1 MSGLIRPRIRSLR
14 RRLRT
19 AITLVVLGSQVA
31 VATAVHQHDPGE
43 NGVADDSG
51 GPRLIHEIACRAP
64 SAIHWH
70 ADRVVEVEPCL
81 ACLRQHLAGVHVDAP
96 VRVGVPAVAT
106 LDPDSPSSPVAGF
119 ILDASSRGPPSAV

>member
-1 MSGLIRPRIRSLR
+1 M
-14 RRLRT
+14 RRLRV
-19 AITLVVLGSQVA
+19 AITLAILGSQVA
-31 VATAVHQHDPGE
+31 VATAVHHHDPRESGL
-43 NGVADDSG
+43 ADDSG
-51 GPRLIHEIACRAP
+51 SARQIHEIACRTP
-64 SAIHWH
+64 NAIHWH

-81 ACLRQHLAGVHVDAP
+81 ACLRQHLAGVHVDGP